1 MKKTRFVVTNCLTA
15 TYMSCLR
22 TKKSV
27 KSRHRYLTEE
37 NTAVIDIFRGTD
49 GFAMGFARGAR

>member
-1 MKKTRFVVTNCLTA
+1 
-15 TYMSCLR
+15 MSCLR